1 MKPIINGNGIIEY
14 DQNQKPN
21 WTVEVRFDMSRLTS
35 EQKLSAWEIIE
46 KHKDTP
52 LLHQWAL
59 LNELSCNGFGGEI
72 QRGVGFE
79 PMTIKLRSKTSN
91 YK

>member
-1 MKPIINGNGIIEY
+1 MKTIINGKGIIEY
-14 DQNQKPN
+14 DPNQKFD
-21 WTVEVRFDMSRLTS
+21 WSVEVRFDMSRLTS

-52 LLHQWAL
+52 LPHQWAL
-59 LNELSCNGFGGEI
+59 LNELSSNGFGGEI
-72 QRGVGFE
+72 QRGVGLE

-91 YK
+91 LE